1 MSYTQYKR
9 SGGYGR
15 NQHSSR
21 PRQVQRG
28 PKKEYINPARFIQS
42 AKQISEAEYT
52 PKHSFADFDIQPLLR
67 SNLMNMG
74 FSKLTPI
81 QDQTI
86 PVGLLGQDIVGIANT
101 GTGKTAAFAVPIL
114 NRLMQERD
122 TYALIMAPTRELAQ
136 QIEEQCRCIAK
147 GSGLNGAVLIGGVAM
162 GPQLRDLRNNP
173 RIVIGTPGRIMDHAT
188 RNTLHLNQFNL
199 VVLDEV
205 DRMLDMGF
213 IHDISQILRQTAAKK
228 QSFYFSATI
237 DPKVKTII
245 DSFAIDPIQV
255 EVKTGDTSANVEQNV
270 ITYNGKE
277 DKIAKLHQ
285 LLLQEKVVKTLVF
298 DDTHRSVEKL
308 SNELQSRGF
317 ETDAIHGGKSQ
328 SQRQKALKRFRDSNV
343 KILVATD
350 VAARGLDVVDI
361 THVVNYSQ
369 PQSYGDYIHRIGRTG
384 RAGRLGYAMT
394 FVEK

>member
-1 MSYTQYKR
+1 
-9 SGGYGR
+9 
-15 NQHSSR
+15 
-21 PRQVQRG
+21 
-28 PKKEYINPARFIQS
+28 
-42 AKQISEAEYT
+42 
-52 PKHSFADFDIQPLLR
+52 
-67 SNLMNMG
+67 
-74 FSKLTPI
+74 
-81 QDQTI
+81 
-86 PVGLLGQDIVGIANT
+86 
-101 GTGKTAAFAVPIL
+101 
-114 NRLMQERD
+114 MQERD

-277 DKIAKLHQ
+277 DKIAKLQQ

-308 SNELQSRGF
+308 NNSSSQGVLKPTLSMAASPIATSESV
-317 ETDAIHGGKSQ
+317 ETLPRQ
-328 SQRQKALKRFRDSNV
+328 QRKDP
-343 KILVATD
+343 
-350 VAARGLDVVDI
+350 G
-361 THVVNYSQ
+361 
-369 PQSYGDYIHRIGRTG
+369 SY
-384 RAGRLGYAMT
+384 
-394 FVEK
+394 